1 METII
6 AAAVTGGL
14 ALLGVI
20 ITSIVSNRKSETKM
34 ETLVAVTQTKV
45 EELTRE
51 VRAHNSFATRIPVL
65 EERVNAFGR
74 RIAALEGRAG
84 QMPGREQGK
93 ER

>member
-34 ETLVAVTQTKV
+34 ETLLAVTQAKM

-51 VRAHNSFATRIPVL
+51 VRVHNSFATRIPVL

-74 RIAALEGRAG
+74 RITALEGRTG
-84 QMPGREQGK
+84 QPPCSEREK
-93 ER
+93 E